1 MGEESNKLHGF
12 QRPLTS
18 GVNGFIIPTRRFRPQ
33 TRRMLAHAN
42 SGHWYVCQAWAKAL
56 REIPLSRANCGQPIW
71 RLQGM
76 PLPILRDSESSRS
89 VAASQSQERCTT
101 GKKAVWEGWGVGW
114 GVHPLKD
121 VTLTTTKRRAVSLT
135 GDAPDTRYSKLWAA
149 RPRAFDHRGEGMG
162 RVHRWAVA
170 SMQSPGLCQPSKKHL
185 QCPFQFS

>member
-1 MGEESNKLHGF
+1 METAGDASPDPDGTQGPVDQW
-12 QRPLTS
+12 QRPE
-18 GVNGFIIPTRRFRPQ
+18 
-33 TRRMLAHAN
+33 A
-42 SGHWYVCQAWAKAL
+42 
-56 REIPLSRANCGQPIW
+56 
-71 RLQGM
+71 
-76 PLPILRDSESSRS
+76 
-89 VAASQSQERCTT
+89 QERCTT

-170 SMQSPGLCQPSKKHL
+170 SLNAVSWALPT
-185 QCPFQFS
+185 